1 MLQPGCVLLRSAGQR
16 ASGRERAPQLL
27 GEGTFICVPGEG
39 AASAVFSHRLADSTG
54 GGIAD
59 RREKFRGRKG
69 DKGGDP
75 LVFFWLGG
83 KQAYNL
89 EKLLRRRELG
99 LFTIN

>member
-1 MLQPGCVLLRSAGQR
+1 M
-16 ASGRERAPQLL
+16 
-27 GEGTFICVPGEG
+27 
-39 AASAVFSHRLADSTG
+39 FSHRLADSTG

-59 RREKFRGRKG
+59 RREKFKGRKG

-75 LVFFWLGG
+75 LFSFFFFWLGG

>member
-1 MLQPGCVLLRSAGQR
+1 M
-16 ASGRERAPQLL
+16 
-27 GEGTFICVPGEG
+27 
-39 AASAVFSHRLADSTG
+39 FSHRLADSTG
-54 GGIAD
+54 GGLAD
-59 RREKFRGRKG
+59 RREKFKGRKG

-75 LVFFWLGG
+75 LVFCFFWGGG